1 MYKIELELTNGIRLC
16 ADIPAR
22 LVSALRVEEPPAVGD
37 VNGDGAVN
45 EEDARRIMDHLAGSV
60 TLDEAELAR
69 ADVNGDGSVTYL
81 DAMAIMERQS

>member
-16 ADIPAR
+16 ADLPAK
-22 LVSALRVEEPPAVGD
+22 LVSTLRVEEPPAMGD

-45 EEDARRIMDHLAGSV
+45 EADARLIMDHLAGSV
-60 TLDEAELAR
+60 TLDETAQTR
-69 ADVNGDGSVTYL
+69 ADVNGDGNVTYL